1 MSNPDS
7 FIEEVT
13 EEVRRDRLFA
23 LMRRYGW
30 IAVVTVILIVG
41 GAAYKE
47 WQKARE
53 TAAAQALGDALLAA
67 LEQPD
72 AEARVAALDGVAG
85 AGDAAP
91 LVGLLAA
98 GEQSA
103 AGQDE
108 AAVARLRATGRQPAS
123 RTTGLGAA
131 MLAGAALLGQ
141 QAVCPKR
148 TLDISGDGTSNSGPR
163 PREIRH
169 DPALNGI
176 VINGLVIGGW
186 GAEGTPARRAELARL
201 AAYFR
206 AEVIRG
212 PGAFVETAQGYADY
226 EAAMVR
232 KLLRELEGMNLSRL
246 DQ

>member
-1 MSNPDS
+1 MKM
-7 FIEEVT
+7 
-13 EEVRRDRLFA
+13 RLLLPSLLWLA
-23 LMRRYGW
+23 S
-30 IAVVTVILIVG
+30 
-41 GAAYKE
+41 
-47 WQKARE
+47 
-53 TAAAQALGDALLAA
+53 AAAVAAQPACRQALAMGLDISGSVDAQEYRQQLDGLAGALLHPDVRQALLAMPGA
-67 LEQPD
+67 PVRIAVYEWSGAPD
-72 AEARVAALDGVAG
+72 QRVILPWTEIDSAETLN
-85 AGDAAP
+85 
-91 LVGLLAA
+91 
-98 GEQSA
+98 
-103 AGQDE
+103 
-108 AAVARLRATGRQPAS
+108 AAVARLRAIGRQPAS

-141 QAVCPKR
+141 QAGCPKR

-212 PGAFVETAQGYADY
+212 PGAFVETAHGYADY

>member
-1 MSNPDS
+1 MPPYDFRKGLPFGVRQRRATGFRDGVGGNSSIRQARD
-7 FIEEVT
+7 
-13 EEVRRDRLFA
+13 RRDDQSLADA
-23 LMRRYGW
+23 LKILRPAPVR
-30 IAVVTVILIVG
+30 IAVYEWSGAADQRVILPWTEIDS
-41 GAAYKE
+41 A
-47 WQKARE
+47 KA
-53 TAAAQALGDALLAA
+53 LN
-67 LEQPD
+67 
-72 AEARVAALDGVAG
+72 
-85 AGDAAP
+85 
-91 LVGLLAA
+91 
-98 GEQSA
+98 
-103 AGQDE
+103 